1 MDFKYR
7 GYDRVKLIASLNQKC
22 RDVKT
27 IIIQWNWLHVLLIYI
42 ISVLFLW
49 HDLFTIWSLMILNS
63 LYSKITLD
71 LWWSSSKTLYDLGYD
86 FAHSCSKILDRFF
99 NRVVCTPCLCVCV
112 CGGGVHACV
121 CTRVCVCVPCFCV
134 CVPYLCLCVWGVHA
148 VCVCVWC
155 AHRVC
160 VCVLCVLCVC
170 VPYLAY
176 LCLCVCLNKK

>member
-22 RDVKT
+22 RDTKT

-112 CGGGVHACV
+112 CGGV
-121 CTRVCVCVPCFCV
+121 CTRVCVCVCAVF
-134 CVPYLCLCVWGVHA
+134 
-148 VCVCVWC
+148 VCVCAVFVFVCVGC
-155 AHRVC
+155 ARRVC
-160 VCVLCVLCVC
+160 MCVVCTPCLCVC
-170 VPYLAY
+170 VV
-176 LCLCVCLNKK
+176 CVCAVFGVFVFVCVFK

>member
-112 CGGGVHACV
+112 CGGV
-121 CTRVCVCVPCFCV
+121 CTRVCVCVCAVF
-134 CVPYLCLCVWGVHA
+134 
-148 VCVCVWC
+148 VCVCAVFVFVCVGC
-155 AHRVC
+155 ARRVC
-160 VCVLCVLCVC
+160 MCVVCTPCLCVC
-170 VPYLAY
+170 VV
-176 LCLCVCLNKK
+176 CVCAVFGVFVFVCVFK

>member
-22 RDVKT
+22 RDTKT

-112 CGGGVHACV
+112 CGGV
-121 CTRVCVCVPCFCV
+121 CTRVCVCVCRVCMCVCRICV
-134 CVPYLCLCVWGVHA
+134 CVCGVCTPCVYVCGVHTVFVCVCCVCCVCVCCVCVCRIWRIC
-148 VCVCVWC
+148 VCVCV
-155 AHRVC
+155 
-160 VCVLCVLCVC
+160 
-170 VPYLAY
+170 
-176 LCLCVCLNKK
+176 